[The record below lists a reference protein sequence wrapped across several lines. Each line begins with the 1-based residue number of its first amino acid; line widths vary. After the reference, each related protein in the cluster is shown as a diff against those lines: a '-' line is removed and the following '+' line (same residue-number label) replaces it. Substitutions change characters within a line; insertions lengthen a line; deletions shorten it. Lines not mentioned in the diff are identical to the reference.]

1 MVRNIFKNIGY
12 NIIYQILVVII
23 PFLTIPYLTRIFS
36 PETLGLYSYIIA
48 ICSIFM
54 IIGQF
59 GILNYGAKEIAVANI
74 NKQNITNRFLQLWI
88 IQIIMTTTS
97 LVLYFSI
104 TFMFFESNLS
114 FFLINSLLIFSVFF
128 DISWVFI
135 GLEKL
140 NLVLFRNIVV
150 KIITL
155 ISIFVFVNSESD
167 IYTYFLI
174 NIVSTLTSFIVS
186 FNYLFKIMSFSKSN
200 FKIMF
205 KELKYDFKNTYYIFL
220 PHLLSVFYL
229 SGDRIVVQYLSNLY
243 QVGLYDQ
250 SQKVLRLIV
259 TLITSCN
266 FALVPFFSR
275 NFSSRDDKQKSDKI
289 FYELMNVVLI
299 VSSFLMILFYININ
313 EFVSIFFDEKYIG
326 LENLFRIG
334 SIQIIFAA
342 LSMFISQNYLIINN
356 KQKYLVPIM
365 LITIGTSLI
374 SSLLLIPKYGAIGGM
389 FTIVIAEF
397 ISLILHVIYLKKSG
411 YNNSINLKWGI
422 SKSIFLL
429 LFGVIILFGYSNLNI
444 ENSNINNVLNILVKS
459 ALMISLSSLLL
470 FKILKNKRSKYDT

>member
-1 MVRNIFKNIGY
+1 LVRNIFKNIGY

-88 IQIIMTTTS
+88 IQIIMTTIS

-104 TFMFFESNLS
+104 IFMFFESNLS

-167 IYTYFLI
+167 IYIYFLI

-186 FNYLFKIMSFSKSN
+186 FNYLFKIMSFSKGN

-205 KELKYDFKNTYYIFL
+205 KEFNYDFKNTYYIFL

-229 SGDRIVVQYLSNLY
+229 NGDRIVVQYLSNLY

-266 FALVPFFSR
+266 FALVPFFSK

-299 VSSFLMILFYININ
+299 VSSFLMILFYLNIN
-313 EFVSIFFDEKYIG
+313 EFVSIFFDEKYVG
-326 LENLFRIG
+326 LENLFKIG
-334 SIQIIFAA
+334 SIQIVFAA
-342 LSMFISQNYLIINN
+342 MSMFISQNYLIINN

-374 SSLLLIPKYGAIGGM
+374 ASLLLIPKYGAIGGM

-422 SKSIFLL
+422 SKSIILM
-429 LFGVIILFGYSNLNI
+429 LFGIIILFGSSNLNI

-459 ALMISLSSLLL
+459 ALMICLSSLLL
-470 FKILKNKRSKYDT
+470 FKIFKNKRSKYDT

>member
-12 NIIYQILVVII
+12 NIIYQVLVVII

-59 GILNYGAKEIAVANI
+59 GILNYGAKEIAVSNI

-88 IQIIMTTTS
+88 IQIMMTTIS

-104 TFMFFESNLS
+104 IFMFFESNLS

-167 IYTYFLI
+167 IYIYFLI
-174 NIVSTLTSFIVS
+174 NIVSTLTSFLVS

-205 KELKYDFKNTYYIFL
+205 KEFKYDFKNTYYIFL
-220 PHLLSVFYL
+220 PHLLSVLYL
-229 SGDRIVVQYLSNLY
+229 NGDRIVVQYLSNLY

-266 FALVPFFSR
+266 FALVPFFSK

-299 VSSFLMILFYININ
+299 VSSFLMILFYLNIN

-326 LENLFRIG
+326 LENLFKVG
-334 SIQIIFAA
+334 SIQIVFAA

-374 SSLLLIPKYGAIGGM
+374 FSILLIPKYGALGGIIA
-389 FTIVIAEF
+389 IVSAEF
-397 ISLILHVIYLKKSG
+397 ISLILHVIFLKRAG
-411 YNNSINLKWGI
+411 YNDSINLKWGI
-422 SKSIFLL
+422 STSIILL
-429 LFGVIILFGYSNLNI
+429 VFGIIILFCFSNLNV
-444 ENSNINNVLNILVKS
+444 ENSNIDSVLNILMKS
-459 ALMISLSSLLL
+459 ILVICLSSLLF
-470 FKILKNKRSKYDT
+470 FKIIKNKRSKYDT

>member
-88 IQIIMTTTS
+88 IQIIMTTIS

-104 TFMFFESNLS
+104 IFMFFESNLS

-167 IYTYFLI
+167 IYIYFLI

-186 FNYLFKIMSFSKSN
+186 FNYLFKIMSFSKGN

-205 KELKYDFKNTYYIFL
+205 KEFNYDFKNTYYIFL

-229 SGDRIVVQYLSNLY
+229 NGDRIVVQYLSNLY

-266 FALVPFFSR
+266 FALVPFFSK

-299 VSSFLMILFYININ
+299 VSSFLMILFYLNIN
-313 EFVSIFFDEKYIG
+313 EFVSIFFDEKYVG
-326 LENLFRIG
+326 LENLFKIG
-334 SIQIIFAA
+334 SIQIVFAA
-342 LSMFISQNYLIINN
+342 MSMFISQNYLIINN

-374 SSLLLIPKYGAIGGM
+374 ASLLLIPKYGAIGGM

-422 SKSIFLL
+422 SKSIILM
-429 LFGVIILFGYSNLNI
+429 LFGIIILFGSSNLNI

-459 ALMISLSSLLL
+459 ALMICLSSLLL
-470 FKILKNKRSKYDT
+470 FKIFKNKRSKYDT